1 MFSIFPPP
9 LPYDNNINHKLPKS
23 NTFIVIWQFYFDFIA
38 IWPYP
43 INKKGVLSMEFGEK
57 LKELRLSKGLGVNQL
72 ALKSGVSASQ
82 ISRFENG
89 ERKDP
94 TFETVKKLSQALGVS
109 TSYFDDRKKD
119 ERDTDNLLIATHVD
133 DGLNEQQKKEVQDF
147 IEFIKMRDHNK
158 K

>member
-1 MFSIFPPP
+1 
-9 LPYDNNINHKLPKS
+9 
-23 NTFIVIWQFYFDFIA
+23 
-38 IWPYP
+38 
-43 INKKGVLSMEFGEK
+43 MEFGEK